1 MGMMLVTKAER
12 TESDSL
18 SSLQVSSVT
27 FASFST
33 PPPSLARLKD
43 WAHGVS
49 VFSSVKS

>member
-27 FASFST
+27 FAF
-33 PPPSLARLKD
+33 
-43 WAHGVS
+43 
-49 VFSSVKS
+49 SVKYNKSLPRLILRAYPLCVLLGAL